1 MVYSHKHVFIA
12 DLKNEW
18 YTVNGIKSQ
27 TCFYSWS
34 KEWMVYSHKHVFI
47 ADLKNEWYTVTNMFL

>member
-1 MVYSHKHVFIA
+1 M
-12 DLKNEW
+12 
-18 YTVNGIKSQ
+18 NGIQSQ

-34 KEWMVYSHKHVFI
+34 KEWMAMVYSHKHVFI

>member
-1 MVYSHKHVFIA
+1 M
-12 DLKNEW
+12 
-18 YTVNGIKSQ
+18 NGIQSQ

-47 ADLKNEWYTVTNMFL
+47 ADLKNEWYTVTNMTVFIADLKNEWYKVTNMFL

>member
-12 DLKNEW
+12 DLKNQW
-18 YTVNGIKSQ
+18 YTVTNM
-27 TCFYSWS
+27 TVLYSWS